1 MKLKYFDEI
10 NPNELED
17 YYSTDIELDEH
28 AIQLDLNFSDIS
40 IDESRLSQSWDFY
53 LKYPIL

>member
-17 YYSTDIELDEH
+17 YYSTDIELHYDRELVDH
-28 AIQLDLNFSDIS
+28 THQ
-40 IDESRLSQSWDFY
+40 
-53 LKYPIL
+53 